1 LKYNNENECGVNNGV
16 WKVVEPYNLPP
27 PECLE
32 AAYSRDNHLGN
43 GLDGEL
49 LSYTWTIPDDPHEN
63 CVLRLRYNIST
74 GEYPFNLTADAN
86 GGNSPIKQDQIVDI
100 GVGHPLEMALNTNQY
115 GRTFQ
120 DRSYVFAIR
129 KRPEDIP
136 ANARI
141 YNLNVRGKRGNIV
154 QTFPAMEYD
163 FVPRVLHVTGDD
175 YIHIQWTGSDYNPDR
190 DPNDGE
196 GGPRDPTNNQDTRA
210 DRNNLVQVDDL
221 SLNIP
226 RHAQYNTMF
235 LNEDGTPDIDTIR
248 KLAFAGI
255 DIFDGVSCL
264 NYTQLLQKNNNDKN
278 EAEKD
283 NQNCY
288 KINAKSPYFNLGLV
302 KMRANGRFAYIS
314 TRNNNFSNRSQK
326 GLIIVTGAKFASA
339 SKVVATFVLSVLSVV
354 ATLFFSL

>member
-1 LKYNNENECGVNNGV
+1 MRYNNENDCLINNGE

-32 AAYSRDNHLGN
+32 APYSRDNHLGN
-43 GLDGEL
+43 GLDGEMNH
-49 LSYTWTIPDDPHEN
+49 YVWTIPDDPHEN

-74 GEYPFNLTADAN
+74 GDFPWNLTADAN
-86 GGNSPIKQDQIVDI
+86 GEKAPVKQDPIVDI
-100 GVGHPLEMALNTNQY
+100 GVGHPLELAINTNQY

-129 KRPEDIP
+129 KRPDDVP

-141 YNLNVRGKRGNIV
+141 FNLNVRGKRGNIV
-154 QTFPAMEYD
+154 QVYPSCEYD
-163 FVPRVLHVTGDD
+163 FVPQVLKVTGDD
-175 YIHIQWTGSDYNPDR
+175 YIHIQWTGSDYNPNR
-190 DPNDGE
+190 NPNDAE
-196 GGPRDPTNNQDTRA
+196 GGPRDVVNPAETRA
-210 DRNNLVQVDDL
+210 DRNNLVQVDES

-226 RHAQYNTMF
+226 RHAEHNTMF

-264 NYTQLLQKNNNDKN
+264 NYTQLLQKNNNN
-278 EAEKD
+278 REEAQKD
-283 NQNCY
+283 NQNCM
-288 KINAKSPYFNLGLV
+288 KINSRTPYFNLGLI
-302 KMRANGRFAYIS
+302 KMRATGRFAYIS

-339 SKVVATFVLSVLSVV
+339 SKVVATLALSVLSVV
-354 ATLFFSL
+354 ATLFFTL